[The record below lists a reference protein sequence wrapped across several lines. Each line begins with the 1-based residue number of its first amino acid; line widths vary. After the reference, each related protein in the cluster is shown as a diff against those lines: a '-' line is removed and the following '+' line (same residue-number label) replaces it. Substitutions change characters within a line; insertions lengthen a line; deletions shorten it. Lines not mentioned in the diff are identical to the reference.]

1 MILIVIN
8 AIAIIF
14 LSVLVFIAE
23 KIETTIKILLVVF
36 CLLVTFGSDYFFGV
50 VQLKKAREVAR
61 AKACSA
67 NQRVLM
73 GAVEMYN
80 MDHPTMMKELDI
92 KILLKPYKGF
102 TYLKE
107 APIKPESDCIYI
119 SEGDLSGM
127 GIIKCK
133 RHGTVKDIAN
143 KYR

>member
-80 MDHPTMMKELDI
+80 MDIPQ
-92 KILLKPYKGF
+92 
-102 TYLKE
+102 
-107 APIKPESDCIYI
+107 
-119 SEGDLSGM
+119 
-127 GIIKCK
+127 
-133 RHGTVKDIAN
+133 
-143 KYR
+143 